1 MRVITWPICRLVVL
15 MKCSSR
21 TRELR
26 SFSRTGKF
34 FSHTRKFFHT
44 TEGSCI
50 QSAIK
55 GFDAHLKKSIYL
67 LNDRAQ
73 RGRSLRIF
81 LICCVGEQN
90 GEKFLSANSL
100 CKQCKWDF
108 QKISSRSGKIT
119 KMCGWCHSTTHWI
132 EINRKYKTQ
141 FRRMLAWLRPFSGLT
156 ATGRFLEKVPLKSQ
170 VLSYRKTTFL
180 CRCRKFPQVSA
191 LTVPQR

>member
-1 MRVITWPICRLVVL
+1 MRNHVTDV
-15 MKCSSR
+15 SFSR

-26 SFSRTGKF
+26 SFSRTGKL
-34 FSHTRKFFHT
+34 FSRTIKYFHT
-44 TEGSCI
+44 IEGSCI

-55 GFDAHLKKSIYL
+55 GFGDHFKKSICL
-67 LNDRAQ
+67 PNDRAQ

-81 LICCVGEQN
+81 LICRVGEQN

-108 QKISSRSGKIT
+108 QKISSRSRKIA

-141 FRRMLAWLRPFSGLT
+141 FRRMLAWPRPFSGLT
-156 ATGRFLEKVPLKSQ
+156 ATGRFLEKVAVKP
-170 VLSYRKTTFL
+170 
-180 CRCRKFPQVSA
+180 P
-191 LTVPQR
+191 